1 VRLLGLTITR
11 AAALSQERR
20 SSLAAPTQ
28 WLIDAIRSVTG
39 GSGEGVRVNQAS
51 ALSLAAVHACVRVI
65 AESVASMPLRFYGTN
80 TDGSKFVDNSHPLS
94 YLINEPN
101 EAQTRYEFVQWMAM
115 QLKLTGNAYA
125 VITRDPTTQRPVELN
140 PIPTKRVKAQLTP
153 TGILYHIEGRD
164 EPIAGIDMVHFRGM
178 TADDLTTGLNPIQLH
193 ANSLGITIGAERST
207 ARFYGKN
214 ASLKWAIKWKG
225 AQPSVEAAQKTKQT
239 FINVLEGNDPVTVL
253 PDGTDLEQLNLSPQE
268 AEFIAA
274 RKYGAEDIAR
284 MFGVPAYMIGA
295 DSSGIKSSVEQ
306 QAQDFY
312 TQTILPTVTM
322 MEQELRRKLTT
333 EAEKGTYY
341 FKFVFNSLLR
351 ADAKSRAEYYNMGIR
366 GGWLSPN
373 EARSLEDFNP
383 MAGGETTYTE
393 SNLVPSD
400 MMRPWIQ
407 SKIDA
412 APQAEAQ
419 TNNPDGDN

>member
-1 VRLLGLTITR
+1 
-11 AAALSQERR
+11 
-20 SSLAAPTQ
+20 
-28 WLIDAIRSVTG
+28 
-39 GSGEGVRVNQAS
+39 
-51 ALSLAAVHACVRVI
+51 
-65 AESVASMPLRFYGTN
+65 MPLRFYGTN
-80 TDGSKFVDNSHPLS
+80 TDGSKFVDNAHPLS

-125 VITRDPTTQRPVELN
+125 VIIRDPTTQRPVELN

-383 MAGGETTYTE
+383 MTGGETTYTE

-419 TNNPDGDN
+419 TNNPDGNN

>member
-1 VRLLGLTITR
+1 VRFLGLTITR
-11 AAALSQERR
+11 AAALTQERR

-28 WLIDAIRSVTG
+28 WLIDAIRSIMG
-39 GSGEGVRVNQAS
+39 GTGEGVRVNQQA

-80 TDGSKFVDNSHPLS
+80 TDGSKFVDNAHPLS

-125 VITRDPTTQRPVELN
+125 AITRDPVTQRPIELN

-164 EPIAGIDMVHFRGM
+164 VPIAGIDMVHFRGM

-225 AQPSVEAAQKTKQT
+225 AQPSVESAQKTKQT

-268 AEFIAA
+268 AEFMALKISPVCLAC
-274 RKYGAEDIAR
+274 
-284 MFGVPAYMIGA
+284 
-295 DSSGIKSSVEQ
+295 
-306 QAQDFY
+306 
-312 TQTILPTVTM
+312 
-322 MEQELRRKLTT
+322 RRT
-333 EAEKGTYY
+333 
-341 FKFVFNSLLR
+341 
-351 ADAKSRAEYYNMGIR
+351 
-366 GGWLSPN
+366 
-373 EARSLEDFNP
+373 
-383 MAGGETTYTE
+383 
-393 SNLVPSD
+393 
-400 MMRPWIQ
+400 
-407 SKIDA
+407 
-412 APQAEAQ
+412 
-419 TNNPDGDN
+419 